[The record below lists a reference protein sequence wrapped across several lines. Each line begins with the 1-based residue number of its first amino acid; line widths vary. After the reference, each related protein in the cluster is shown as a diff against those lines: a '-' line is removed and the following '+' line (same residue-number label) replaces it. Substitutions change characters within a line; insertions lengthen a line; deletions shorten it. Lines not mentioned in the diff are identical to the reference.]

1 MFARIKEFDQRII
14 DFLTMIC
21 WWTEVRFDKD
31 NLFFS
36 LHSRI
41 LYALSMT
48 FIFFFLYLDS
58 SGNFFSF
65 IFLLMMFYDGLTVI
79 LLFFSFDYVKNILLP
94 KKYLQGCPNP
104 QRINSSSVRD
114 RLLTMLISIISSTF
128 YFFGTDELSKI
139 INLYFSVGF
148 FFWSLFYYF
157 LACDSIPPEEKAKRK
172 ARIEEW
178 NGQLQPIHIS
188 GN

>member
-1 MFARIKEFDQRII
+1 MFTKIKEFDQRII

-41 LYALSMT
+41 LYALCMAYVC
-48 FIFFFLYLDS
+48 FFLYLDS
-58 SGNFFSF
+58 SNAFFSVL
-65 IFLLMMFYDGLTVI
+65 FLFGAFYDGLSVI
-79 LLFFSFDYVKNILLP
+79 ILFFSFDYVKNIILP

-104 QRINSSSVRD
+104 QRINSSSVMD
-114 RLLTMLISIISSTF
+114 RLLTMSVTIISLSF
-128 YFFGTDELSKI
+128 YLFGTDESSKI
-139 INLYFSVGF
+139 TNLYFFVGF

-157 LACDSIPPEEKAKRK
+157 LACDSIPPEEKAKRRAK
-172 ARIEEW
+172 IEEW
-178 NGQLQPIHIS
+178 SGQLQPIHIS